1 MILNGRTRK
10 ARNMKTKMIRAV
22 IAAICIAA
30 ALPSWAADGRLV
42 SPVYSMGLFDPST
55 PTSSTPIL
63 QTPRLAF
70 KGITLDELK
79 AMVDEGYSLFG
90 CMIGSYV
97 TARGTLGGFYNLQSY
112 PQSGPVEKIVGDFA
126 AIPRSGT
133 SGAEQAV
140 CVEFTN
146 GEGGV
151 YVVST
156 KRLYKNSRTSAGFA
170 FVTLNASGVATYAGE
185 LRNNKLHEVDLA
197 TSNTAAGYGVCGV
210 QCGKFVPAAAPSL
223 VWPGATLNS
232 LKSAA
237 FSGFFGGAAV
247 PRGLAT
253 TGYNTKVTADGSGNV
268 TEVQTEYQVLD
279 GDKIRCV
286 VVKFTD
292 GTGGIYAQAVASLY
306 DDSSVGLGYAFTNA
320 DGTYNGTAAD
330 IATDYTQDSTTS
342 TRQGVYGLTAL
353 RSGCTSTGFLTT
365 TSELIWPGVTLDDI
379 KDCYFGGTTDGRYV
393 GFVDEC
399 IGCNKSVAVNG
410 EGAATSITIEF
421 QANDGGS
428 PANCLKCVRAEFTN
442 GADGVHGRAT
452 RACFSWNNDVGFV
465 FGPSAGMN
473 NTNTTVATSS
483 SANGYGVKNLFVAPC
498 TRLERDEDWSAMSG
512 TGTINL
518 GDTVVDL
525 NGHNLVVRGLTANG
539 GHVAIVNGKAK
550 DTATLEFA
558 IATGSAVNTGVS
570 VGKQYIQSGN
580 VKVVKSGSG
589 TLTASAVQCNTEG
602 FEVAAGTLAMGV
614 SRALGAKG
622 GQVVVRSGATLDAK
636 AMCDLSYDL
645 VLDGGTFQNVDNDV
659 ADNMAQ
665 LASVRL
671 TKDSSFN
678 FQRAYG
684 LIGPNFTPTTL
695 DLGGNKL
702 SVSIGSVNF
711 YLFNATVMNGTVD
724 ITSGG
729 TLKLDKTGVVA
740 TNVDFKLKCAL
751 NVVVPFKVRNYES
764 AYVNNY
770 NWGSYPVSVLG
781 TFKPTTQYYHGCE
794 MQDGSTMDLTAW
806 PSDLGWPMYS
816 RFNDANKTMSFADG
830 TVNVLLDMSR
840 SDMVTLAKTRID
852 GNYAGYLLKWG
863 TEAGTLATRN
873 TNTRFALDAESARK
887 YQLVANGTGLLLRPK
902 RGLMIIVK

>member
-1 MILNGRTRK
+1 MCV
-10 ARNMKTKMIRAV
+10 AV
-22 IAAICIAA
+22 
-30 ALPSWAADGRLV
+30 ALPSWAAVGRLV
-42 SPVYSMGLFDPST
+42 SPVYSMGAFIPSSPTASTYMLTT
-55 PTSSTPIL
+55 P
-63 QTPRLAF
+63 QLAF

-79 AMVDEGYSLFG
+79 AMVDDGYSLFG
-90 CMIGSYV
+90 CMSGSYIARKDLIGS
-97 TARGTLGGFYNLQSY
+97 FYNFQFY
-112 PQSGPVEKIVGDFA
+112 PQSGSIEKIVGDFSCLGS
-126 AIPRSGT
+126 SGT
-133 SGAEQAV
+133 EQAV

-151 YVVST
+151 YAVST

-170 FVTLNASGVATYAGE
+170 FVTLNANGTATYTGE
-185 LRNNKLHEVDLA
+185 LLNNKLHEVELA
-197 TSNTAAGYGVCGV
+197 TSSGMAGYGVCGV
-210 QCGKFVPAAAPSL
+210 QCGKFVPSAAPSL
-223 VWPGATLNS
+223 VWSGATLNS
-232 LKSAA
+232 LKNAA

-247 PRGLAT
+247 PKGLET
-253 TGYNTKVTADGSGNV
+253 TGYNTKVTDDGAGTV
-268 TEVQTEYQVLD
+268 TEIQTEYQVSY

-286 VVKFTD
+286 VVKFTN
-292 GTGGIYAQAVASLY
+292 GAGGVHAQAVASLY
-306 DDSSVGLGYAFTNA
+306 ADSSVGLGYAFANA
-320 DGTYNGTAAD
+320 DDTYNGTAAD
-330 IATDYTQDSTTS
+330 IATDYAQESTTS
-342 TRQGVYGLTAL
+342 ARQGVYGLTA
-353 RSGCTSTGFLTT
+353 CTSTGFLTT
-365 TSELIWPGVTLDDI
+365 TSKLVWSGVTLDDI
-379 KDCYFGGTTDGRYV
+379 KDCYFGGTTSGGYV

-399 IGCNKSVAVNG
+399 IGCNKSVVVDGNG
-410 EGAATSITIEF
+410 SATSVTVEF
-421 QANDGGS
+421 QVNDGIS
-428 PANCLKCVRAEFTN
+428 PRSCLKCVRAEFTN
-442 GADGVHGRAT
+442 GADGVYARAT
-452 RACFSWNNDVGFV
+452 RACFSWNNDIGFV
-465 FGPSAGMN
+465 FGPSEGVN

-483 SANGYGVKNLFVAPC
+483 SAAGYGVKDVFVAPC
-498 TRLERDEDWSAMSG
+498 TRLERDEDWTSVPGSG
-512 TGTINL
+512 NIDL

-525 NGHNLVVRGLTANG
+525 NGHDLVVRGLTANG
-539 GHVAIVNGKAK
+539 GHVSVVNSKTN

-558 IATGSAVNTGVS
+558 VASGSAVYTGVS
-570 VGKQYIQSGN
+570 VGKRYIQSGN

-589 TLTASAVQCNTEG
+589 TLTASAVQWNTGG

-614 SRALGAKG
+614 SRALGAEG
-622 GQVVVRSGATLDAK
+622 GQVVVRSGAMLDAK
-636 AMCDLSYDL
+636 AMGVLSYDF
-645 VLDGGTFQNVDNDV
+645 VLDGGTLQNVDSNV
-659 ADNMAQ
+659 ADNIAQ

-684 LIGPNFTPTTL
+684 LIGSNFAPTTL

-702 SVSIGSVNF
+702 SVAIGSVNF

-740 TNVDFKLKCAL
+740 TNVDFKVKCAL

-764 AYVNNY
+764 AYVNNH

-806 PSDLGWPMYS
+806 PNSLGWPMYS
-816 RFNDANKTMSFADG
+816 RFSDGNKTMSFADG

-887 YQLVANGTGLLLRPK
+887 YQLVANGTGLLLRP
-902 RGLMIIVK
+902 RVGLMVIVR